1 MKLDIDSVRFLTSI
15 SMKWKEIANFFSVS
29 KSTVLRKYKEAGYS
43 DPFVT
48 LSDEN
53 LKRVVADL
61 KKDYP
66 DSGEKMLHAMISS
79 KEKRYPGSVYEKS

>member
-1 MKLDIDSVRFLTSI
+1 MKWDIDSVRFLTSI
-15 SMKWKEIANFFSVS
+15 SMKWKEIANFFGVS

-53 LKRVVADL
+53 LKL
-61 KKDYP
+61 
-66 DSGEKMLHAMISS
+66 I
-79 KEKRYPGSVYEKS
+79 